1 MKELRMTYLTKIS
14 ISPHLFFFL
23 SLLPLLIFLCFFSR
37 EIKMR
42 GAYVGDNERKR
53 ECRECFLLLLLS
65 TSFNVFLRDIKKE
78 VCM

>member
-1 MKELRMTYLTKIS
+1 
-14 ISPHLFFFL
+14 
-23 SLLPLLIFLCFFSR
+23 
-37 EIKMR
+37 MR